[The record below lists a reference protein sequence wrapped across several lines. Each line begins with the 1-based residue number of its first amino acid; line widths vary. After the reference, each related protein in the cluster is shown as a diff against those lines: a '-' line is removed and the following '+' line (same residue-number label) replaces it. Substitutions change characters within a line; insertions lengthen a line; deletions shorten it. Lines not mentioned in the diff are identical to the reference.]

1 MKKKVLKRVAI
12 AIQARLCSTRFPRK
26 SVQPLSDTGITPIT
40 SLIQNCTSCAKHV
53 ESKNDPS
60 TEVNVDVWVLVPE
73 SEVEEWNELIG
84 HKDIKILA
92 GNTTNV
98 LSRYI
103 KLMEHRYDYIMRLT
117 SDCPN
122 VPQLAMNKAIWTAI
136 YHNLD
141 YCSNAWEKYRT
152 AIDGHDIEVI
162 SSRALE
168 WLSNNAHTDSD
179 REHVTIAIREQ
190 MPVNLKKSALIQK
203 EDLSGIKICID
214 TEDEYLKA
222 RDRFQS
228 AINKKRQAV
237 NSEIYVYEY

>member
-12 AIQARLCSTRFPRK
+12 AIQARLSSTRFPRK
-26 SVQPLSDTGITPIT
+26 SIQPLSDTGITPIT
-40 SLIQNCTSCAKHV
+40 SLIQNCSICAKHV
-53 ESKNDPS
+53 ASKNDPM
-60 TEVNVDVWVLVPE
+60 TAVDVDVWVLVPD
-73 SEVEEWNELIG
+73 SEFDEWQDLIG
-84 HKDIKILA
+84 HKDVKILS
-92 GNTTNV
+92 GSMTNV

-103 KLMEHRYDYIMRLT
+103 SLLEYRYDYIMRLT

-152 AIDGHDIEVI
+152 AIDGHDIEVL
-162 SSRALE
+162 SFKALQ
-168 WLSNNAHTDSD
+168 WLSDNAHTDRD

-203 EDLSGIKICID
+203 EDLSGIKLCID
-214 TEDEYLKA
+214 THDEYQKA
-222 RDRFQS
+222 RNRFQS
-228 AINKKRQAV
+228 ATNKKREAV
-237 NSEIYVYEY
+237 KSEIYVYEY